1 MTVDAARPM
10 LERRD
15 YKGDQ
20 CSLDTDVGALAHIVS
35 LSHEAGLDNR
45 LPDTLYAVYAAAVAA
60 GLEAKELP
68 PVYANCSGRSALKGV
83 GEKQSSPRIC
93 IVQRFLCPHKFRAGV
108 QTECGLRILRAPLS
122 PILTRL

>member
-45 LPDTLYAVYAAAVAA
+45 LPDTCGVCGSRRCGTGSQGAAA
-60 GLEAKELP
+60 
-68 PVYANCSGRSALKGV
+68 R
-83 GEKQSSPRIC
+83 
-93 IVQRFLCPHKFRAGV
+93 LCQLFRV
-108 QTECGLRILRAPLS
+108 KRT
-122 PILTRL
+122 